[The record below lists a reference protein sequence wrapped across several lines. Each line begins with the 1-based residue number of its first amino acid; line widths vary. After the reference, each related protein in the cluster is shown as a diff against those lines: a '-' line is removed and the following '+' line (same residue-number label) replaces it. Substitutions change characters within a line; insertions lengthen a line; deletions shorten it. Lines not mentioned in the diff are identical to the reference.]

1 MHDYLCFD
9 VLFVLFGTYISW
21 LLCAYCYIRLFVY
34 YKYLHVLT
42 SSVLQSFLLIT
53 VCIMVAMSFLRKA
66 SVTELTYKRYERA
79 YERFYVWL
87 GRRGVKVEE
96 LDELLLQYFEEIFEE
111 NNGSGKSVG
120 KLAMAALVFFVP
132 ESKTALGLA
141 RQAMKGWDRLTP
153 SQAYPPLDRRTNCL
167 IAYWLILHHKFDF
180 GVAVLLAFECF
191 LRISEVVNIRMEHFM
206 FDGDSNLPEGFA
218 YSAVVR
224 LEKTKT
230 GDEQSCFVSKK
241 FDWISKL
248 IVRLFKKNKCLFP
261 FSAADLR
268 REFSR
273 GVAGLGLEGR
283 GYVFHSNRH
292 GRATEEDLKGTS
304 LEDILKMGRWAVAK
318 SGRHYIQSGKAV
330 LAKYKLPESLNK
342 IVKRI
347 EVDPLNVFCDFI

>member
-42 SSVLQSFLLIT
+42 LSVLQSFLLIT

-66 SVTELTYKRYERA
+66 SVTELTYRRYEKA

-87 GRRGVKVEE
+87 GRKEVKVGD
-96 LDELLLQYFEEIFEE
+96 LDECLLQYFEEIFEE
-111 NNGSGKSVG
+111 HNGKGKSVG
-120 KLAMAALVFFVP
+120 KLVMAALVFFVP
-132 ESKTALGLA
+132 KCRTGLGLA

-153 SQAYPPLDRRTNCL
+153 SQAYPPLDRRTNFL
-167 IAYWLILHHKFDF
+167 VAYWLFVHGKFAF

-206 FDGDSNLPEGFA
+206 FDGDSNLPKEFA
-218 YSAVVR
+218 YSAVIR

-248 IVRLFKKNKCLFP
+248 VVRLYGENKCLFP

-273 GVAGLGLEGR
+273 GVAGLGLERR

-292 GRATEEDLKGTS
+292 GRATEEDLKGTA
-304 LEDILKMGRWAVAK
+304 LQDILKMGRWAVAK

-330 LAKYKLPESLNK
+330 LAKYKLPASLDIIAK
-342 IVKRI
+342 DI
-347 EVDPLNVFCDFI
+347 EVDPLNKFCNFI